1 MKRRIFATT
10 ALPYANGSFHIGHI
24 MEYIQ
29 ADIWVRFQR
38 MQGHEVHF
46 VCADD
51 AHGAPIMLKAEAEGI
66 TPEQL
71 VARIGAERKEYLDGF
86 HIAFDNWH
94 STHSPENTELSQD
107 IYRKL
112 KAAGLV
118 YAKPV
123 EQFYD
128 PVKDMFLAD
137 RYLKGDCPKCGAKDQ
152 YGDAC
157 EACGSVYAPTDLK
170 NPYSTLSGATP
181 VLRTSEH
188 YFFKLS
194 DPECVKFL
202 RRWLAGE
209 ETKGVVPVQPQ
220 VANKAKEWLEGS
232 GDKALGDWDIS
243 RDAPYFGIPIPDAP
257 GKYFYVWL
265 DAPIGY
271 LASFKNYC
279 ARQGI
284 DFEQFLADP
293 ETEQIHFIG
302 KDIIYFHTLFW
313 PAMLHFAG
321 TFYKVP
327 DNIFVHGFIN
337 VSGEKM
343 SKSRGTGISPLRY
356 LEIGMNPEWL
366 RYYIAAK
373 LNASVEDIDFNP
385 DDFMARVNSDLI
397 GKYVNIASRIAPFL
411 DKFFDNKMPPIR
423 MGNLGGV
430 PVTADT
436 AGLTVAV
443 EQSRAIRKYL
453 EEREF
458 GKAIRAIMEV
468 ADAINKEIDGFKPW
482 ALAKDANNS
491 PIAKDQ
497 LGQICASSI
506 AGFRLLTLFLK
517 PILPQLA
524 EEAER
529 YLNCGS
535 LSWGQADLPVDISTF
550 LPAGHSFKQ
559 FESLMTRVN
568 SKQLDGLFDIEKEPA
583 KVTSS
588 TPHPTSPA
596 KAGVAPSPQPGPLA
610 RSASSPPGG
619 EGENGGAPQITIDDF
634 AKIDLRVAKITMAEH
649 VEGADRLL
657 KLTLDVG
664 SLGPRQVFA
673 GIKSAYDP
681 ATLVG
686 RLTVVVANLAPR
698 KMKFGMSEGMV
709 LAASGDAP
717 GIFLLS
723 PDSGAQP
730 GMKVK

>member
-1 MKRRIFATT
+1 MTRKIFATT

-71 VARIGAERKEYLDGF
+71 VTRIGGERKKYLDGF
-86 HIAFDNWH
+86 HIEFDNWH

-107 IYRKL
+107 IYRRL
-112 KAAGLV
+112 KTAGLV
-118 YAKPV
+118 YSKPV

-128 PVKDMFLAD
+128 PVKNMFLAD
-137 RYLKGDCPKCGAKDQ
+137 RYIKGECPKCGAKDQ

-157 EACGSVYAPTDLK
+157 EVCGSVYAPTDLK

-181 VLRTSEH
+181 VLKTSEH

-194 DPECVKFL
+194 DKKCVDFIKQ
-202 RRWLAGE
+202 WLDQPGRL
-209 ETKGVVPVQPQ
+209 QPQ
-220 VANKAKEWLEGS
+220 VANKAREWLEGKD
-232 GDKALGDWDIS
+232 DKALNDWDIS

-265 DAPIGY
+265 DAPVGY

-279 ARQGI
+279 NKKGI
-284 DFEQFLADP
+284 DFEKFLADP
-293 ETEQIHFIG
+293 ASEQIHFIG

-313 PAMLHFAG
+313 PAMMHFAG
-321 TFYKVP
+321 KPYKVP
-327 DNIFVHGFIN
+327 DQINVHGFIT

-356 LEIGMNPEWL
+356 LEVGMNPEWL

-385 DDFMARVNSDLI
+385 DDFMARVNSDLV
-397 GKYVNIASRIAPFL
+397 GKYINIASRCAGFL
-411 DKFFDNKMPPIR
+411 KRFGGKLSGGTIVPCVDSLQQHANHIR
-423 MGNLGGV
+423 E
-430 PVTADT
+430 AYD
-436 AGLTVAV
+436 A
-443 EQSRAIRKYL
+443 
-453 EEREF
+453 REF
-458 GKAIRAIMEV
+458 GFAIRMV
-468 ADAINKEIDGFKPW
+468 MSLADQVNQFVNDAKPWEMAKNPVQEQNLHWICSQAIN
-482 ALAKDANNS
+482 A
-491 PIAKDQ
+491 
-497 LGQICASSI
+497 
-506 AGFRLLTLFLK
+506 FRLLTLYLK
-517 PILPQLA
+517 PVMPQLA
-524 EEAER
+524 GNVER
-529 YLNCGS
+529 FLNIGPLCWSDAGT
-535 LSWGQADLPVDISTF
+535 LLPE
-550 LPAGHSFKQ
+550 GHRINDYKH
-559 FESLMTRVN
+559 LMTRVEE
-568 SKQLDGLFDIEKEPA
+568 KQLDALFEIEKETP
-583 KVTSS
+583 KVT
-588 TPHPTSPA
+588 T
-596 KAGVAPSPQPGPLA
+596 APSPQP
-610 RSASSPPGG
+610 SPSTG
-619 EGENGGAPQITIDDF
+619 EGEVSGTPQISIDDF
-634 AKIDLRVAKITMAEH
+634 TKIDLRVAKITMAEH
-649 VEGADRLL
+649 VEGADKLL

-664 SLGPRQVFA
+664 ELGTRQVFA

-723 PDSGAQP
+723 PDAGAQP